1 MKDLV
6 PEILFSTCFPGADIP
21 SWSSHEAIG
30 SKVQFESPQHWNY
43 NKLSGIALCA
53 VISFQNCQ
61 DQTRTEQEQTNYLS
75 AKFTCKGMTGE
86 EPCTQVTWKVGSW
99 SEQDAIGSD
108 HVFIGYTNCV
118 HLIKHLEDKHSS
130 QCAPVVAFL
139 EFSVNDENTSRE
151 ARFEVLKSGLSFVF
165 EPDANSVACP
175 RVSDITCEVTAI
187 TEILMTNCCLTD
199 QANGVGNHQ
208 KANGKTK

>member
-1 MKDLV
+1 M
-6 PEILFSTCFPGADIP
+6 
-21 SWSSHEAIG
+21 
-30 SKVQFESPQHWNY
+30 QFESPQHWNY

-53 VISFQNCQ
+53 VVSFQNCQ
-61 DQTRTEQEQTNYLS
+61 EQTRTEQEQTNYLS

-108 HVFIGYTNCV
+108 HVFTGYTSCAP
-118 HLIKHLEDKHSS
+118 LIKHLEDKHSS
-130 QCAPVVAFL
+130 QCAPVVALL
-139 EFSVNDENTSRE
+139 EFSVTNENTSGE

-165 EPDANSVACP
+165 EPDENRKNPFQDANSVACP
-175 RVSDITCEVTAI
+175 MDTDISEVTSV
-187 TEILMTNCCLTD
+187 TEILRTICCLMD
-199 QANGVGNHQ
+199 QANGLGNHQ